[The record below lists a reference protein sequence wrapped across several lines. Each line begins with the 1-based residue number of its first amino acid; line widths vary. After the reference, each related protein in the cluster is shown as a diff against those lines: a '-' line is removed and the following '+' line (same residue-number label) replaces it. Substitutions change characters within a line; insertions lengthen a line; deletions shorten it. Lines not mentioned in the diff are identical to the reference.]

1 MIQGRITSNLP
12 LVRKR
17 YNKFFKKFPRLT
29 KIGLELAGLQLREI
43 ILDKTSKGKD
53 THNRKFPAYSKG
65 YSEAKGKTTVDL
77 YDTGAMLNNF
87 TSKVA
92 NKKKVQLFFR
102 SKKEADKAKW
112 HHYGTDKLPKRP
124 FFGYNKKTEVAIR
137 KEFERFMKRQ
147 IKALKL

>member
-1 MIQGRITSNLP
+1 MIAGRITSNLP

-17 YNKFFKKFPRLT
+17 FNKFFKKFPRIT

-53 THNRKFPAYSKG
+53 THNRRFPAYSKG
-65 YSEAKGKTTVDL
+65 YSEAKGKTVVDL

-92 NKKKVQLFFR
+92 NKNKVQLFFR
-102 SKKEADKAKW
+102 NKKEADKAKW

>member
-17 YNKFFKKFPRLT
+17 FNKFFKKFPRIT

-53 THNRKFPAYSKG
+53 IHNRKFPAYSKG

-87 TSKVA
+87 NSKVA

-147 IKALKL
+147 IKALKI

>member
-17 YNKFFKKFPRLT
+17 YNKFIKKFPKII

-53 THNRKFPAYSKG
+53 IHNRKFPAYSKG

-137 KEFERFMKRQ
+137 KEFEKFMKRQ
-147 IKALKL
+147 IKGFKL

>member
-1 MIQGRITSNLP
+1 MIAGKITSNLP

-53 THNRKFPAYSKG
+53 THNRRFPPYSKG
-65 YSEAKGKTTVDL
+65 YSEAKGKTVVDL
-77 YDTGAMLNNF
+77 YDQGNMLQNF
-87 TSKVA
+87 TSKIA

-112 HHYGTDKLPKRP
+112 HHYGMGKLPVRP

-147 IKALKL
+147 IKALKI

>member
-1 MIQGRITSNLP
+1 MIAGKITSNLP

-147 IKALKL
+147 IKGLKL

>member
-17 YNKFFKKFPRLT
+17 FNKFFKKFPRIT

-53 THNRKFPAYSKG
+53 MRNKKFRRYSDAYSK
-65 YSEAKGKTTVDL
+65 AKGKTRVDL
-77 YDTGAMLNNF
+77 FDMGNMLNNF

-92 NKKKVQLFFR
+92 NKNKVQLFFR
-102 SKKEADKAKW
+102 SKKESDKAKW
-112 HHYGTDKLPKRP
+112 HHYGTDKLPKRE
-124 FFGYNKKTEVAIR
+124 FFGYNKKTEIAIR
-137 KEFERFMKRQ
+137 KEFERFMKKQ
-147 IKALKL
+147 IKALKI

>member
-1 MIQGRITSNLP
+1 MIAGKITSNLP

-53 THNRKFPAYSKG
+53 THNRRFPPYSKG

-77 YDTGAMLNNF
+77 YDTGGMLNNF

-147 IKALKL
+147 IKALKI

>member
-17 YNKFFKKFPRLT
+17 FNKFFKKFPRIT

-112 HHYGTDKLPKRP
+112 HHDGTDKLPKRP

>member
-17 YNKFFKKFPRLT
+17 FNKFFKKFPRIT

-53 THNRKFPAYSKG
+53 MRNKKFRRYSDAYSK
-65 YSEAKGKTTVDL
+65 AKGKTRVDL
-77 YDTGAMLNNF
+77 FDMGNMLNNF

-92 NKKKVQLFFR
+92 NKNKVQLFFR
-102 SKKEADKAKW
+102 SKKESDKAKW
-112 HHYGTDKLPKRP
+112 HHYGMGKLPKRP

>member
-17 YNKFFKKFPRLT
+17 FNKFFKKFPRIT

-53 THNRKFPAYSKG
+53 FRNKKFREYSKG
-65 YSEAKGKTTVDL
+65 YSEAKGKTIVDL

-87 TSKVA
+87 T
-92 NKKKVQLFFR
+92 
-102 SKKEADKAKW
+102 
-112 HHYGTDKLPKRP
+112 
-124 FFGYNKKTEVAIR
+124 
-137 KEFERFMKRQ
+137 
-147 IKALKL
+147 

>member
-17 YNKFFKKFPRLT
+17 FNKFFKKFPRIT

-53 THNRKFPAYSKG
+53 THNRRFPPYSKG

-77 YDTGAMLNNF
+77 YDKGNMLTNF
-87 TSKVA
+87 TSKVV

-124 FFGYNKKTEVAIR
+124 FFGYNKKTEIAIR
-137 KEFERFMKRQ
+137 KEFEKF
-147 IKALKL
+147 IKQQTKGFKI